1 MILRNMVPEPRIQ
14 MSFLVPVKNI
24 SAHFE
29 TLKVQI
35 EANLIQG
42 DQVIVVDDYSLD
54 GTSNLLQEWSRA
66 NTSVQVIQNRGES
79 GLIPSLNLGLANA
92 TNDWVAR
99 FDADDLYS
107 PNRLLKQSALISEG
121 VVAIFSDYE
130 FISESGRT
138 LGMVQSA
145 IYPEQTSLSL
155 VMGNRTAH
163 PSVIFNRDAVLEAGA
178 YRAQDYL
185 AEDLSLWLRISR
197 LGQLRSV
204 PEKLLTYRLNS
215 GSVTVSSRALSKK
228 MRESILGEIGI
239 NPIDIQKSINNLEEM
254 QDMYETDSAGA
265 IREFLFLR
273 DVDRAIQISGYN
285 SGRKTEKSL
294 AKNLII
300 SLIKSSPILVKA
312 GVEKARR
319 DIYRRSFLISKH

>member
-1 MILRNMVPEPRIQ
+1 MISRNVAMNPRIQ

-24 SAHFE
+24 SAYFE
-29 TLKVQI
+29 TLRVQI

-42 DQVIVVDDYSLD
+42 DQVIVVDDHSLD
-54 GTSNLLQEWSRA
+54 ETPFLLQKWASSNA
-66 NTSVQVIQNRGES
+66 SVQVIQNRGKN

-107 PNRLLKQSALISEG
+107 PNRLVKQSALISEG

-130 FISESGRT
+130 FISESGKP
-138 LGMVQSA
+138 LGMVPSA
-145 IYPEQTSLSL
+145 IYSEQTSLSL

-163 PSVIFNRDAVLEAGA
+163 PSVIFNRHAVLEAGA

-204 PEKLLTYRLNS
+204 PEKLLSYRLNS
-215 GSVTVSSRALSKK
+215 GSVTVGSRSLSKK
-228 MRESILGEIGI
+228 MRESVLGEIGI
-239 NPIDIQKSINNLEEM
+239 NPMDIQNSIQNLEQM
-254 QDMYETDSAGA
+254 RDMYKDNSASAMRG
-265 IREFLFLR
+265 FLFLR
-273 DVDRAIQISGYN
+273 DIKTALQISG
-285 SGRKTEKSL
+285 GHTDRKTEKL
-294 AKNLII
+294 LEKNLVI
-300 SLIKSSPILVKA
+300 SKIKSSPILVKA
-312 GVEKARR
+312 FFDKARR
-319 DIYRRSFLISKH
+319 DLYRRSFLISKH